1 MDCRL
6 KIKNFNKNISML
18 SYHALLKALKSKTG
32 FNFAPFFE
40 FLLRNFPVKL
50 VNIVVPKSLNALLA
64 NSYLYYK
71 IYDRSVYFSLK
82 AINNQITSRY
92 AVSLLLDAYRDQG
105 FDLKI
110 DKYIND
116 CLRIDNFDSK
126 RIDSILAW
134 AFFNMPFRNFNQLLE
149 KVKSVYAKTV
159 DFQEVFSDNRFLPD
173 YSRNLGHLTSMYL
186 YGQYYQSIGSNRSL
200 NIIRNKADNE
210 FYLELL
216 KRSLNLEIK
225 ELPEDSFPLKTNSNF
240 RSFDHLLYSFE
251 NVKDIRFE
259 SGADHSCVQNSPEW
273 DLAYM
278 NPVKLTESE
287 IDLGSDLLNKVL
299 RGKWFIA
306 LHIRGP
312 KDNLINSQARDS
324 LIDEYKLMSEY
335 VSANGGVVVRMGD
348 KRFAKLDSNFPAFDY
363 ANSELRSEFLDC
375 WLWANCKFWVG
386 NMNGTALTA
395 LVFGKKRLITN
406 QWYWNIRGVN
416 DDMIIP
422 KLLSF
427 RNSLLNIEETINS
440 KMGRQMNRN
449 YLEANEYGLI
459 ENSAQDILN
468 GYLDFETSNN
478 YSITQIDMNLR
489 KQMNLEWF
497 QGGLM
502 RVSPSFARKWQDMLQ
517 NKDKNFK

>member
-1 MDCRL
+1 MTL
-6 KIKNFNKNISML
+6 KSEIQKLNKNVSML
-18 SYHALLKALKSKTG
+18 SYHALLIALKNKTG
-32 FNFAPFFE
+32 FNFAPFFKL
-40 FLLRNFPVKL
+40 LLRRFPIKL
-50 VNIVVPKSLNALLA
+50 VNLIVPKSFNALLS

-71 IYDRSVYFSLK
+71 IYDKSIYFSLK
-82 AINNQITSRY
+82 AINHDVTSRY
-92 AVSLLLDAYRDQG
+92 AVSLLLDAFRDQN
-105 FDLKI
+105 FDVKI
-110 DKYIND
+110 EEFIDN
-116 CLRIDNFDSK
+116 CLRIESFDSK
-126 RIDSILAW
+126 KVDSILAW
-134 AFFNMPFRNFNQLLE
+134 AFFNMPYGNFNQLLE
-149 KVKSVYAKTV
+149 KVKNIYAETANP
-159 DFQEVFSDNRFLPD
+159 QEVFSNNRFLPD

-186 YGQYYQSIGSNRSL
+186 YGQYYQSIGSKRHI
-200 NIIRNKADNE
+200 NIIKDKADNK

-225 ELPEDSFPLKTNSNF
+225 EIPEESFPIRTGFNF

-251 NVKDIRFE
+251 NNKDIRIE
-259 SGADHSCVQNSPEW
+259 SGADHSHVQNSPEW
-273 DLAYM
+273 DLAYL
-278 NPVKLTESE
+278 NPIKLTKSE
-287 IDLGSDLLNKVL
+287 IDFGSDLLNNVL
-299 RGKWFIA
+299 KGRWFIA

-312 KDNLINSQARDS
+312 KENLINSQARDS

-335 VSANGGVVVRMGD
+335 VSANGGVVIRMGD
-348 KRFAKLDSNFPAFDY
+348 KRFAKLDPNFPAFDY

-422 KLLSF
+422 KLLCY

-449 YLEANEYGLI
+449 YLEARGYSLI
-459 ENSAQDILN
+459 ENSAQDILD
-468 GYLDFETSNN
+468 GYLDFEAANS
-478 YSITQIDMNLR
+478 YKISQIDKSLR
-489 KQMNLEWF
+489 NHMNLEWF

-502 RVSPSFARKWQDMLQ
+502 RVAPSFATKWQDKLLRE
-517 NKDKNFK
+517 